1 MSDYNWCHNPSCHT
15 IQTQSR
21 VRGTGDN
28 KVLRTVKIKVGR
40 YGNYQPNIW
49 NYFCN
54 QYCLHQFLNEFGQ
67 EIANTYSV
75 KQPSETPIKVEKEKY
90 ENYRYQYSN
99 GESRRVPYMSTR
111 TEIKLKQFLTFILL
125 WDIIGP

>member
-1 MSDYNWCHNPSCHT
+1 MTTHNWCHNPHCHT
-15 IQTQSR
+15 IHTQSR
-21 VRGTGDN
+21 IRGSGEN

-54 QYCLHQFLNEFGQ
+54 NSCLFMFLNKFGQ

-75 KQPSETPIKVEKEKY
+75 KQPSETPIKVTKEKY
-90 ENYRYQYSN
+90 DTHRYRYTDN
-99 GESRRVPYMSTR
+99 GYERYETVGTR
-111 TEIKLKQFLTFILL
+111 TQIEEKNE
-125 WDIIGP
+125 

>member
-1 MSDYNWCHNPSCHT
+1 MSDYNWCHNPDCHT
-15 IQTQSR
+15 IATVSR
-21 VRGTGDN
+21 IRGSKGN

-54 QYCLHQFLNEFGQ
+54 NNCLFQFLNKFGQ

-75 KQPSETPIKVEKEKY
+75 KQPSETPIKDPYKT
-90 ENYRYQYSN
+90 NP
-99 GESRRVPYMSTR
+99 ESRYPQWNIER
-111 TEIKLKQFLTFILL
+111 TNE
-125 WDIIGP
+125 